1 MKELLSLQSSLV
13 KTINGAVSLSQE
25 DKLRAYQEIKRA
37 EALFQE
43 LQNKIWFEMI
53 KERSGGK
60 V

>member
-37 EALFQE
+37 EVLFQE

-53 KERSGGK
+53 KERSDGK